1 MLKASVEILVPFH
14 DVDTMEI
21 AWHGHYVKYFEIA
34 RCELLNKLGYN
45 YKQMRDSGYAWPVID
60 LHIRY
65 PGPATFDQ
73 TIIVT
78 ATLKEWENRLRIQY
92 EIREALTKKKLT
104 KGETVQVAVNM
115 ETQQMC
121 YESPKV
127 LLDIMA
133 ELEASNQQA
142 TQQLASQQE
151 VEQ

>member
-1 MLKASVEILVPFH
+1 MLQASVEILVPFH

-45 YKQMRDSGYAWPVID
+45 YKQMRDSGFAWPVID

-78 ATLKEWENRLRIQY
+78 AILKEWQNRLKIQY
-92 EIREALTKKKLT
+92 EIRDSATQKQLT
-104 KGETVQVAVNM
+104 KGHTIQVAVNM
-115 ETQQMC
+115 NTQKMC
-121 YESPKV
+121 YESPAV
-127 LLDIMA
+127 LLGIMSD
-133 ELEASNQQA
+133 L
-142 TQQLASQQE
+142 QE
-151 VEQ
+151 KKESL

>member
-1 MLKASVEILVPFH
+1 MLQVSVKILVPFH

-78 ATLKEWENRLRIQY
+78 AILKEWQNRLKIQY
-92 EIREALTKKKLT
+92 EIRDSVTQKKLT
-104 KGETVQVAVNM
+104 KGHTIQVAVDM
-115 ETQQMC
+115 KTQQMC
-121 YESPKV
+121 YESPQI
-127 LLDIMA
+127 LLDIA
-133 ELEASNQQA
+133 NTLITTSEKK
-142 TQQLASQQE
+142 
-151 VEQ
+151 

>member
-34 RCELLNKLGYN
+34 RCELLNQLGYN
-45 YKQMRDSGYAWPVID
+45 YKQMRDSGYSWPVID

-73 TIIVT
+73 TIVVT
-78 ATLKEWENRLRIQY
+78 AMLKEWQNQLKIQY
-92 EIREALTKKKLT
+92 EIRDSITHKRLT
-104 KGETVQVAVNM
+104 KGHTIQVAVDM
-115 ETQQMC
+115 ENQQMC

-127 LLDIMA
+127 LLDIMS
-133 ELEASNQQA
+133 ELENSR
-142 TQQLASQQE
+142 
-151 VEQ
+151 EQDS